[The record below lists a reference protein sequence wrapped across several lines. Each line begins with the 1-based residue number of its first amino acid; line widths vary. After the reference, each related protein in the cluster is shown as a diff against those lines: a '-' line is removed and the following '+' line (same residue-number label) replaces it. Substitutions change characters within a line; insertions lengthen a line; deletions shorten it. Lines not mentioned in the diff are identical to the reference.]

1 MRSVQASIEI
11 NVAPERALDAFTEFN
26 LLKDW
31 WGVERALI
39 EKRDGG
45 VYTLAWGIT
54 DAGFKYISS
63 GVIHSYKPGD
73 HLEVANLVYL
83 NAEKPHL
90 GPMSLLIRVKP
101 HKKGTLLDLTQ
112 DGYQSGETWDWYYEA
127 VKTAWPAVLV
137 ELKKYLE
144 GKSKETA

>member
-1 MRSVQASIEI
+1 MRSVHSTIEI
-11 NVAPERALDAFTEFN
+11 NISPNKVLDAFTEFD

-39 EKRDGG
+39 EKQNGG

-63 GVIHSYKPGD
+63 GTIDSYQPGN
-73 HLEVANLVYL
+73 HLEIVNLVYL
-83 NAEKPHL
+83 NAEKPPL

-101 HKKGTLLDLTQ
+101 HNHGTLLDLTQ

-127 VKTAWPAVLV
+127 VRKAWPAVLL

-144 GKSKETA
+144 KKEQERA

>member
-1 MRSVQASIEI
+1 MRAVHASIEI
-11 NVAPERALDAFTEFN
+11 NVKPERALDAFTEFN

-31 WGVERALI
+31 WGVEQALI

-45 VYTLAWGIT
+45 VYTVAWGIT

-63 GVIHSYKPGD
+63 GTIDSYKPGNN
-73 HLEVANLVYL
+73 LEIVNLVYL
-83 NAEKPHL
+83 NAEKPPL
-90 GPMSLLIRVKP
+90 GPMSLCVRVKP
-101 HKKGTLLDLTQ
+101 SANGTLLDLTQ

-144 GKSKETA
+144 GKPKEAA